1 MESKEDLHRKVD
13 WYHKILVL
21 TSVVAILIL
30 FLYQLRHINAFAATW
45 DQVDYSLALERFD
58 IMAMQPHFPG
68 YPYFILGG
76 LFIHQFIED
85 QTASLTVFNIL
96 FYFSAI
102 FPIYKLARGY
112 VSKSFS
118 FLITAMIY
126 SSSYVLVTVNQ
137 PMSEGAGLAAL
148 WWYFW
153 SIERAVRKNGS
164 LGDWL
169 SMVLFSILLG
179 IRLSYLPFG
188 VGLIYLF
195 WKKWNEK
202 EYTRKQLSIRILFA
216 LMVQLIWVGGLVF
229 SEGSIQGFVKLS
241 LAFTSGHFNDWGN
254 TAVSSDQSF
263 LNRIFTLLFNNLFWH
278 GLSSLSIF
286 IATIMIVLWL
296 LSLSHFKWSIKNLSL
311 SYVMA
316 LSYFTWALLA
326 QNVEKPRH
334 IVPVVLFILFILFV
348 MILKKLS
355 HPMIAAVCLV
365 LLLSN
370 SVKSVQMIYEQAT
383 QLPASYQLAQYTQQM
398 DQNSILYTWEETRVL
413 DYLNVSMPHKE
424 IVTYEV
430 FLHDLTYYENSQIYL
445 TNKVVEGFIK
455 QGIDLSGKIKKVKI
469 FQSNPIYDPV
479 YHKITLYEWIQ

>member
-1 MESKEDLHRKVD
+1 MESKEGIHRKVD
-13 WYHKILVL
+13 WYDKILVL
-21 TSVVAILIL
+21 TSVLAILIL
-30 FLYQLRHINAFAATW
+30 FLYQLRHINAYAATW

-58 IMAMQPHFPG
+58 LMAMQPHFPG

-76 LFIHQFIED
+76 LFIHRFIED

-96 FYFSAI
+96 FYSSAV
-102 FPIYKLARGY
+102 FPIYMLARGY
-112 VSKSFS
+112 VSKEFS

-153 SIERAVRKNGS
+153 SIERAVRKNGR

-169 SMVLFSILLG
+169 PLVLFSILLG

-195 WKKWNEK
+195 WKKWNGK

-216 LMVQLIWVGGLVF
+216 FMVQLIWVGGLVF

-286 IATIMIVLWL
+286 IATIIIVLGL
-296 LSLSHFKWSIKNLSL
+296 LSLSHFRWSIKTLSL
-311 SYVMA
+311 AYVMA
-316 LSYFTWALLA
+316 LSYFIWALLA

-334 IVPVVLFILFILFV
+334 IVPVVLFILFIQFV
-348 MILKKLS
+348 MILKKRS
-355 HPMIAAVCLV
+355 HPMIAAICLV

-370 SVKSVQMIYEQAT
+370 SVKSVQMIYEQAN
-383 QLPASYQLAQYTQQM
+383 QPPASYQLAQYTQQM

-413 DYLNVSMPHKE
+413 DYLNVSIPHKK

-445 TNKVVEGFIK
+445 TNKVAKG
-455 QGIDLSGKIKKVKI
+455 LSNKELI
-469 FQSNPIYDPV
+469 FQAKS
-479 YHKITLYEWIQ
+479 KR

>member
-1 MESKEDLHRKVD
+1 MDIYRKVV

-21 TSVVAILIL
+21 MSVAAILIL
-30 FLYQLRHINAFAATW
+30 FLYQLRHVNAYAATW

-96 FYFSAI
+96 FYFSAV
-102 FPIYKLARGY
+102 FPIYKLARRY
-112 VSKSFS
+112 VSQSFS
-118 FLITAMIY
+118 FLIAAMIY

-153 SIERAVRKNGS
+153 SIERALRKNGR

-169 SMVLFSILLG
+169 PLILFSVLLG

-202 EYTRKQLSIRILFA
+202 EYTLKQLSIRILFA
-216 LMVQLIWVGGLVF
+216 LILQLIWVGGLVF

-254 TAVSSDQSF
+254 TAVSSDQSV
-263 LNRIFTLLFNNLFWH
+263 LDRVFTLLFNNLFWH

-286 IATIMIVLWL
+286 IAAIMMVLGL
-296 LSLSHFKWSIKNLSL
+296 LSLSHFRWSIKTLL
-311 SYVMA
+311 PAYMMA
-316 LSYFTWALLA
+316 LSYFIWALLA

-348 MILKKLS
+348 TILKNLS
-355 HPMIAAVCLV
+355 HPMIAVICLV
-365 LLLSN
+365 LILSN
-370 SVKSVQMIYEQAT
+370 SVKSVQMIHEQAT
-383 QLPASYQLAQYTQQM
+383 RAAC
-398 DQNSILYTWEETRVL
+398 
-413 DYLNVSMPHKE
+413 
-424 IVTYEV
+424 
-430 FLHDLTYYENSQIYL
+430 
-445 TNKVVEGFIK
+445 
-455 QGIDLSGKIKKVKI
+455 
-469 FQSNPIYDPV
+469 
-479 YHKITLYEWIQ
+479 

>member
-1 MESKEDLHRKVD
+1 M
-13 WYHKILVL
+13 
-21 TSVVAILIL
+21 VA
-30 FLYQLRHINAFAATW
+30 
-45 DQVDYSLALERFD
+45 S
-58 IMAMQPHFPG
+58 
-68 YPYFILGG
+68 
-76 LFIHQFIED
+76 
-85 QTASLTVFNIL
+85 
-96 FYFSAI
+96 
-102 FPIYKLARGY
+102 
-112 VSKSFS
+112 
-118 FLITAMIY
+118 
-126 SSSYVLVTVNQ
+126 
-137 PMSEGAGLAAL
+137 
-148 WWYFW
+148 
-153 SIERAVRKNGS
+153 
-164 LGDWL
+164 GDWL
-169 SMVLFSILLG
+169 PLVLFSILLG

-202 EYTRKQLSIRILFA
+202 EYTLKQLSIRILFA

-254 TAVSSDQSF
+254 TAVSSDQSV
-263 LNRIFTLLFNNLFWH
+263 LNRVFTLLFNNLFWH

-286 IATIMIVLWL
+286 IATIMIVLGL
-296 LSLSHFKWSIKNLSL
+296 LSLSHFKWSIKTLSL
-311 SYVMA
+311 AYLMA
-316 LSYFTWALLA
+316 LSYFIWALLA

-348 MILKKLS
+348 MILKRLS

-370 SVKSVQMIYEQAT
+370 SVKSVQMIYEQAN
-383 QLPASYQLAQYTQQM
+383 QPPASYQLAQYTQQM

-413 DYLNVSMPHKE
+413 DYLNVSIPHKE

-445 TNKVVEGFIK
+445 TNKVAEGFIK
-455 QGIDLSGKIKKVKI
+455 QGIDLSGKVKKVKV

>member
-1 MESKEDLHRKVD
+1 MESKVDIHRKVD

-21 TSVVAILIL
+21 MSLASILIL
-30 FLYQLRHINAFAATW
+30 FLFQLSHINAFAATW

-85 QTASLTVFNIL
+85 QTASLTLFNIL

-102 FPIYKLARGY
+102 FPIYKLARVH
-112 VSKSFS
+112 VSKPFS
-118 FLITAMIY
+118 FLMTAMIY

-137 PMSEGAGLAAL
+137 PMSEGAGLSAL

-153 SIERAVRKNGS
+153 SIERAVRKKGG

-169 SMVLFSILLG
+169 AMVWFSILLG

-202 EYTRKQLSIRILFA
+202 DYTLKQLSIRILFA
-216 LMVQLIWVGGLVF
+216 LIFQLVWVGGLVF
-229 SEGSIQGFVKLS
+229 SEGSIRGFVKLS

-254 TAVSSDQSF
+254 TAVTSDQTF
-263 LNRIFTLLFNNLFWH
+263 LNRVFTLLFNNLFWH

-286 IATIMIVLWL
+286 ISIIIIVLGL
-296 LSLSHFKWSIKNLSL
+296 LSLSHFKWSIKTLSL

-316 LSYFTWALLA
+316 LSYFFWALLA

-334 IVPVVLFILFILFV
+334 IVPVVLFILFILFI
-348 MILKKLS
+348 MILKKCS

-370 SVKSVQMIYEQAT
+370 SVKSVQMIYEQANRP
-383 QLPASYQLAQYTQQM
+383 PASYQLAQYTQQM

-413 DYLNVSMPHKE
+413 DYLNVSIPHKE

-455 QGIDLSGKIKKVKI
+455 QGIDLSGKIKKVKV
-469 FQSNPIYDPV
+469 FQANPVYDPV
-479 YHKITLYEWIQ
+479 YHKITLYEWVQ

>member
-1 MESKEDLHRKVD
+1 MESKEGIHRKVD

-21 TSVVAILIL
+21 TSVAAILIL

-96 FYFSAI
+96 FYFSAV
-102 FPIYKLARGY
+102 FPIYKLARGH
-112 VSKSFS
+112 VSKPFS

-153 SIERAVRKNGS
+153 SIERALRKNGS

-202 EYTRKQLSIRILFA
+202 EYTLKQLSIRILFA

-286 IATIMIVLWL
+286 IATIMIVLGL
-296 LSLSHFKWSIKNLSL
+296 LSLSHFKWSIKTLSL

-316 LSYFTWALLA
+316 LSYFIWALLA

-370 SVKSVQMIYEQAT
+370 SVKSVQMIYEQAN
-383 QLPASYQLAQYTQQM
+383 QPPASYQLAQYTQQM

-413 DYLNVSMPHKE
+413 DYLNVSIAP
-424 IVTYEV
+424 
-430 FLHDLTYYENSQIYL
+430 
-445 TNKVVEGFIK
+445 
-455 QGIDLSGKIKKVKI
+455 
-469 FQSNPIYDPV
+469 
-479 YHKITLYEWIQ
+479 

>member
-1 MESKEDLHRKVD
+1 MESKEGIHRKVD
-13 WYHKILVL
+13 WYDKILVL
-21 TSVVAILIL
+21 TSVLAILIL
-30 FLYQLRHINAFAATW
+30 FLYQLRHINAYAATW

-58 IMAMQPHFPG
+58 LMAMQPHFPG

-76 LFIHQFIED
+76 LFIHRFIED

-96 FYFSAI
+96 FYSSAV
-102 FPIYKLARGY
+102 FPIYMLARGY
-112 VSKSFS
+112 VSKEFS

-153 SIERAVRKNGS
+153 SIERAVRKNGR

-169 SMVLFSILLG
+169 PLVLFSILLG

-195 WKKWNEK
+195 WKKWNGK

-216 LMVQLIWVGGLVF
+216 FMVQLIWVGGLVF

-286 IATIMIVLWL
+286 IATIIIVLWL
-296 LSLSHFKWSIKNLSL
+296 LSLSHFRWSIKTLSL
-311 SYVMA
+311 AYVMA
-316 LSYFTWALLA
+316 LSYFIWALLA

-334 IVPVVLFILFILFV
+334 IVPVVLFILFIQFV
-348 MILKKLS
+348 MILKKRS
-355 HPMIAAVCLV
+355 HPMIAAICLV

-370 SVKSVQMIYEQAT
+370 SVKSVQMIYEQAN
-383 QLPASYQLAQYTQQM
+383 QPPASYQLAQYTQQM

-413 DYLNVSMPHKE
+413 DYLNVSIPHKE

-455 QGIDLSGKIKKVKI
+455 QGMDLSGKIKKVKV

-479 YHKITLYEWIQ
+479 YHKITLYEWVQ

>member
-1 MESKEDLHRKVD
+1 MDIRRKVV
-13 WYHKILVL
+13 WYHKILIL
-21 TSVVAILIL
+21 MSVAAILIL
-30 FLYQLRHINAFAATW
+30 FLYQLKHINAYAATW

-96 FYFSAI
+96 FYFSAV
-102 FPIYKLARGY
+102 FPIYRLARGH
-112 VSKSFS
+112 VSQSFS
-118 FLITAMIY
+118 FLIAAIIY

-153 SIERAVRKNGS
+153 SIERAVRKNGR
-164 LGDWL
+164 LEDWL
-169 SMVLFSILLG
+169 PLILFSVLLG

-195 WKKWNEK
+195 WKKWSEK
-202 EYTRKQLSIRILFA
+202 ECTLKQLSIRIVFA
-216 LMVQLIWVGGLVF
+216 LIFQLVWVGGLVF

-254 TAVSSDQSF
+254 TAVSSDQSVLDRF
-263 LNRIFTLLFNNLFWH
+263 FTLLFNNLFWH

-286 IATIMIVLWL
+286 IAAIIIVLGL
-296 LSLSHFKWSIKNLSL
+296 LSLSHFRWSIKTLSPA
-311 SYVMA
+311 YMMA
-316 LSYFTWALLA
+316 LSYFIWALLA

-348 MILKKLS
+348 TILKKIS
-355 HPMIAAVCLV
+355 HPMIAVICLV

-370 SVKSVQMIYEQAT
+370 SAKSIQMVYEQAT
-383 QLPASYQLAQYTQQM
+383 QLPASYQLAEYTQKM
-398 DQNSILYTWEETRVL
+398 DRNSILYTWEETRVL
-413 DYLNVSMPHKE
+413 DYLNIPIIHKE

-430 FLHDLTYYENSQIYL
+430 FLHSLTYYENSQIYI

-455 QGIDLSGKIKKVKI
+455 QGVDLSGKVKKIKV
-469 FQSNPIYDPV
+469 FQSNSIYDPV
-479 YHKITLYEWIQ
+479 YHEIVLYEWIQ